1 MSSIEIT
8 VDGRTALTTRQ
19 LGEEFGL
26 DPASAR
32 SAVRRVG
39 LEPVAHLDD
48 RTPLYDADT
57 ARTALRD
64 RPGKGGPGRPRS
76 RWAAIARSVAQSI

>member
-1 MSSIEIT
+1 MTEIVIT
-8 VDGRTALTTRQ
+8 VDGRAALTTRQ

-32 SAVRRVG
+32 TAVRRVG

-48 RTPLYDADT
+48 RTPLYDATT
-57 ARTALRD
+57 ARDALRN
-64 RPGKGGPGRPRS
+64 RPGKGRRS
-76 RWAAIARSVAQSI
+76 RWAAIARSIAQSV